1 LLCFNLR
8 NLCNLWIMSLTT
20 RLQRYE
26 SLLSTNSELARLAL
40 EGAAEGLCIIAD
52 EQTAGRGRLQRQW
65 LSPRDSGLYFS
76 ILLKPEIEL
85 RVWPL
90 ITLMAAVAVHDA
102 LSEICRVDFDIKW
115 PNDITIRDKKVCGI
129 LAETI
134 ETHDGRAVVLGIGI
148 NLAHTALP
156 ELSEIAISIE
166 EATGMIVDREVMI
179 QTLIEKLTEY
189 YELLQT
195 RRDAQILDEWCRRST
210 YAGGK
215 LIRVSAGDEVIHG
228 FTRGLEADG
237 ALRVETVEGQ
247 IKVVR
252 AGDVTEVRQKSK

>member
-1 LLCFNLR
+1 MTLKPR
-8 NLCNLWIMSLTT
+8 V
-20 RLQRYE
+20 QRYE
-26 SLLSTNSELARLAL
+26 SLPSTNSELARLAL

-85 RVWPL
+85 REWPL

-102 LSEICRVDFDIKW
+102 LREICRVDFDIKW
-115 PNDITIRDKKVCGI
+115 PNDITIRDKKICGI

-156 ELSEIAISIE
+156 AELSEIAISIE
-166 EATGMIVDREVMI
+166 EATGMVVDREVVI

-195 RRDAQILDEWCRRST
+195 RHDSQILDEWCRRST

-237 ALRVETVEGQ
+237 ALRVETLEGQ

-252 AGDVTEVRQKSK
+252 AGDVTEVRQKE

>member
-1 LLCFNLR
+1 MTLEPR
-8 NLCNLWIMSLTT
+8 V
-20 RLQRYE
+20 QRYE
-26 SLLSTNSELARLAL
+26 SLPSTNSELARLAL
-40 EGAAEGLCIIAD
+40 EGAAEGLCIVAD

-65 LSPRDSGLYFS
+65 LSPSGSGLYFS
-76 ILLKPEIEL
+76 ILLKPDIEQ

-102 LSEICRVDFDIKW
+102 LRKICEVEFDIKW
-115 PNDITIRDKKVCGI
+115 PNDIIIRDKKVCGI

-134 ETHDGRAVVLGIGI
+134 ETDDGRAVVLGIGI
-148 NLAHTALP
+148 NLAPTALP
-156 ELSEIAISIE
+156 VELRGTAISIE
-166 EATGMIVDREVMI
+166 EATGIVVDRDVI
-179 QTLIEKLTEY
+179 LPTLIEKLAQY

-195 RRDAQILDEWCRRST
+195 THGDSQILNEWCSRST

-215 LIRVSAGDEVIHG
+215 LVRVSASNEFIHG

-237 ALRVETVEGQ
+237 ALRVETREGE

-252 AGDVTEVRQKSK
+252 AGDVIQVRPTE